1 MARDAFTDGLED
13 MSYAWYVPV
22 FSLYVLWTERA
33 KIKAA
38 LSDGPAS
45 LRDSAA
51 GLLASIPF
59 LFLAMLGSRGFQLRF
74 GIVGFAGLCV
84 TVPWTFFG
92 WRVARSFLFPAAYLL
107 FTIPLGSLLDGVTVK
122 LRYLASGVALGV
134 LKGFGFDAMR
144 QGTSIIAGG
153 AHPFAVDVAAPCSGL
168 RSIFAL
174 MALTAAYSWFNQK
187 TWPRRAVLFMLS
199 IPIAVFGN
207 MVRIV
212 TICLVAAWASP
223 DFAIGFYHDY
233 SGYVVFLVAI
243 ALMVICGEAM
253 NRVAKGMRA

>member
-1 MARDAFTDGLED
+1 MARDAFGDAMED

-22 FSLYVLWTERA
+22 FSLYVLWTERKRIA
-33 KIKAA
+33 EAFSA
-38 LSDGPAS
+38 GPS
-45 LRDSAA
+45 PLRDSLAGFAA
-51 GLLASIPF
+51 SLPF

-74 GIVGFAGLCV
+74 GIVGFAGPCV
-84 TVPWTFFG
+84 TVPWLFFG
-92 WRVARSFLFPAAYLL
+92 RRVARLFVFPALYLL
-107 FTIPLGSLLDGVTVK
+107 FTIPLNTFLEGVTVH

-134 LKGFGFDAMR
+134 LKGFGFDAVR

-153 AHPFAVDVAAPCSGL
+153 AHPFAIDVAAPCSGL

-187 TWPRRAVLFMLS
+187 TWLRRGILFALS
-199 IPIAVFGN
+199 IPLAILGN
-207 MVRIV
+207 VVRIV

-243 ALMVICGEAM
+243 ALMVVCGEGI
-253 NRVAKGMRA
+253 NRIAGRRRK